1 MSSPDADAPAVNE
14 EVWRAW
20 VHKCELRE
28 KATARKARVTGG
40 IALIA
45 LALGGAIYLLAV
57 R

>member
-1 MSSPDADAPAVNE
+1 MSTLDADVPAVNE

-20 VHKCELRE
+20 LHKGELRE
-28 KATARKARVTGG
+28 KATARKAKVMGG
-40 IALIA
+40 MTLIA